1 MVGNVCHSIIPF
13 LSFFFVLVLLYLS
26 APSNLFKIAVS
37 EENQREGSQTVL
49 TQSAEKDEKREETD
63 NTYWIQVLIQVQE
76 KLDAWLKSINERIE
90 SQDVSRIEVRF
101 LEILRNI
108 LEWVKE
114 KVDAKVE
121 SSKGKGPPKKRGL
134 MQETRSRD
142 PLLKIKG

>member
-1 MVGNVCHSIIPF
+1 MKKWIIPF
-13 LSFFFVLVLLYLS
+13 LSFFLILVLLYLS
-26 APSNLFKIAVS
+26 APFSLFKIMVPR
-37 EENQREGSQTVL
+37 ENQEESAQTML
-49 TQSAEKDEKREETD
+49 TQNTEKEEKKEETD

-108 LEWVKE
+108 LEWIKE
-114 KVDAKVE
+114 KVDAKIE

-134 MQETRSRD
+134 FHETRSRA
-142 PLLKIKG
+142 PLLMIKR

>member
-1 MVGNVCHSIIPF
+1 MKKWIIPF
-13 LSFFFVLVLLYLS
+13 LSFFLILVLLYLS
-26 APSNLFKIAVS
+26 APSNLFKIVVS
-37 EENQREGSQTVL
+37 EENQRERAQTML
-49 TQSAEKDEKREETD
+49 TQNTEKEEKREETE

-108 LEWVKE
+108 LEWAKE

-121 SSKGKGPPKKRGL
+121 SSKGKGPHKRRSL
-134 MQETRSRD
+134 FQETRSRD
-142 PLLKIKG
+142 SLLMIKG

>member
-1 MVGNVCHSIIPF
+1 MKKWIIPF
-13 LSFFFVLVLLYLS
+13 LSLFLILVLLYLS
-26 APSNLFKIAVS
+26 APADLFRVTVS
-37 EENQREGSQTVL
+37 EENQADKFQTML
-49 TQSAEKDEKREETD
+49 TQNTEKEEKREETE

-114 KVDAKVE
+114 KVDAKIE
-121 SSKGKGPPKKRGL
+121 SSKGKGPPKKKGL
-134 MQETRSRD
+134 LQETRSRD
-142 PLLKIKG
+142 FLLKVKG